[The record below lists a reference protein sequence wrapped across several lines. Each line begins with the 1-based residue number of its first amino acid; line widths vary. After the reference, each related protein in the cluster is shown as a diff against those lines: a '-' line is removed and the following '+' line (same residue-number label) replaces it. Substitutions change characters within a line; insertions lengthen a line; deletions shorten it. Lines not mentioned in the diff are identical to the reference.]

1 MEKREL
7 VKGDVLQLKP
17 DYGKGF
23 GGMLVVCEDPKS
35 WGCQGYLMSAV
46 DFEATKFKGRAF
58 LRPRFEDMEYVG
70 RLEWI
75 WCEVEL
81 EEDENA

>member
-7 VKGDVLQLKP
+7 FQGDVLQLKP
-17 DYGKGF
+17 EHKF
-23 GGMLVVCEDPKS
+23 GGMLVVVDEPKD

-58 LRPRFEDMEYVG
+58 VRCKFEDVEWVG
-70 RLEWI
+70 QLYWMMKDN
-75 WCEVEL
+75 
-81 EEDENA
+81 EDEDG